1 MLSPERRA
9 RLGKLRTLLVVPV
22 LLAIGLAAAPV
33 SAAAPPRLPV
43 VEDWA
48 ITSNLTALG
57 FSERNS
63 GTTGPASNFIN
74 SDLAFWGDTVVQGH
88 YNGFRLVD
96 VSQLKKP
103 REIIDYE
110 ECAPKNPT
118 GAVPGNQGDIAIYGD
133 ILSRS
138 WNSNT
143 PASGA
148 SCDGQFVPPGFEGL
162 HIFDISDQQDPAL
175 IASVDLACGS
185 HTQTMVPDLANDR
198 LLVYVGSSSA
208 TCTNFDIVEI
218 PLGNPAGARLLR
230 QIPTEEHPCHDIGV
244 ILGSAMKLACAGGN
258 SLTLYSLGGEDG
270 GSLEFPL
277 EMHHILPGIPSSGH
291 SASFSYDGKVVVFG
305 WEPGGGVRPAC
316 QATGAPLVPP
326 IAGFSTQ
333 TDDMKSY
340 FFFSVETGELLGK
353 FVLPRDQGADE
364 ACTIHNYNVIPLRK
378 RGGEQRYVLVAGNY
392 MSGISVVDFTDPANA
407 KEIAFADPPAFADGF
422 EGGDW
427 STYWY
432 NGHIFESD
440 LVRGLL
446 TWRINDPRVTAY
458 YRTPYSNP
466 QTQEFTID

>member
-1 MLSPERRA
+1 V
-9 RLGKLRTLLVVPV
+9 KLRLVLV
-22 LLAIGLAAAPV
+22 LSALAIGLVAAPL
-33 SAAAPPRLPV
+33 SATPPRIPLV
-43 VEDWA
+43 QDWE
-48 ITSNLTALG
+48 ITPNLTALS
-57 FSERNS
+57 FSERSVPTS
-63 GTTGPASNFIN
+63 GPESNFIN
-74 SDLAFWGDTVVQGH
+74 SDLAFWGDMVIQGH

-96 VSQLKKP
+96 VSQPKKP
-103 REIIDYE
+103 TEIIDYE

-118 GAVPGNQGDIAIYGD
+118 GAVPGNQGDIAIYGN

-143 PASGA
+143 GPAGA
-148 SCDGQFVPPGFEGL
+148 SCDGEFVPPGFEGL
-162 HIFDISDQQDPAL
+162 HIFDITNKQDPDL

-185 HTQTMVPDLANDR
+185 HTQTMVPDLANNR
-198 LLVYVGSSSA
+198 LIVYVGSSSA
-208 TCTNFDIVEI
+208 VCPNFDIVEI
-218 PLGNPAGARLLR
+218 PLANPAGARLLN

-258 SLTLYSLGGEDG
+258 SLGIYSLGGPDG
-270 GSLEFPL
+270 GSLEEPL
-277 EMHHILPGIPSSGH
+277 MMHHILPGIPSSGH
-291 SASFSYDGKVVVFG
+291 SASFTYDGKVVIFG

-316 QATGAPLVPP
+316 QTTGAPLDPP
-326 IAGFSTQ
+326 IAGSAVQ

-364 ACTIHNYNVIPLRK
+364 ACTIHNYNVVPLRNK
-378 RGGEQRYVLVAGNY
+378 GGKPRYVLVSGNY

-407 KEIAFADPPAFADGF
+407 EEIAYADPPAFPDGF

-432 NGHIFESD
+432 NGRIYESD
-440 LVRGLL
+440 LVWGLL
-446 TWRINDPRVTAY
+446 TWRINDPAVTSY
-458 YRTPYSNP
+458 FRTPYSNP

>member
-1 MLSPERRA
+1 V
-9 RLGKLRTLLVVPV
+9 KLRLLLV
-22 LLAIGLAAAPV
+22 LGALAIGLVAAPL
-33 SAAAPPRLPV
+33 SASPPRIPLV
-43 VEDWA
+43 QNWE
-48 ITSNLTALG
+48 ITSNLTALS
-57 FSERNS
+57 FSERSVPTS
-63 GTTGPASNFIN
+63 GPESNFIN
-74 SDLAFWGDTVVQGH
+74 SDLAFWGDMVVQGH

-96 VSQLKKP
+96 VSQPKKP
-103 REIIDYE
+103 VEIIDYE

-143 PASGA
+143 GPLGA
-148 SCDGQFVPPGFEGL
+148 SCDGDFVPPGFEGL
-162 HIFDISDQQDPAL
+162 HIFDISNKQDPDL

-185 HTQTMVPDLANDR
+185 HTQTMIPDLANDR
-198 LLVYVGSSSA
+198 LIVYVGSSSA

-218 PLGNPAGARLLR
+218 PLANPAGAHLLR
-230 QIPTEEHPCHDIGV
+230 SEPTEAHPCHDIGV

-258 SLTLYSLGGEDG
+258 SLGIYSLGGPDG
-270 GSLEFPL
+270 GTLEDPE

-291 SASFSYDGKVVVFG
+291 SAAFTYDGKVVVFG

-316 QATGAPLVPP
+316 QATGSVLSPP
-326 IAGFSTQ
+326 IAGSSVQ

-378 RGGEQRYVLVAGNY
+378 QGGEQRYVLVSGNY

-407 KEIAFADPPAFADGF
+407 EEIAYADPPAFPDGF

-432 NGHIFESD
+432 NGHIYESD
-440 LVRGLL
+440 LVWGLL
-446 TWRINDPRVTAY
+446 TWRINDPRVEAY
-458 YRTPYSNP
+458 YRTPFSNP
-466 QTQEFTID
+466 QSQLFTID

>member
-1 MLSPERRA
+1 MLAPERTVRRMGT
-9 RLGKLRTLLVVPV
+9 RLVLGFAVLAVGLV
-22 LLAIGLAAAPV
+22 AAPL

-48 ITSNLTALG
+48 ITPNLTALS
-57 FSERNS
+57 FSERSVPTS
-63 GTTGPASNFIN
+63 GPESNFIN
-74 SDLAFWGDTVVQGH
+74 SDLAFWGDMVIQGH

-96 VSQLKKP
+96 VSQPKKP
-103 REIIDYE
+103 DEIIDYE
-110 ECAPKNPT
+110 ECAPKNPAGT
-118 GAVPGNQGDIAIYGD
+118 VPGNQGDIAIYGN

-143 PASGA
+143 GPAGA

-162 HIFDISDQQDPAL
+162 HIFDISNRQDPDL

-185 HTQTMVPDLANDR
+185 HTQTMVPDLARGR
-198 LLVYVGSSSA
+198 LLVYVGSSSGA
-208 TCTNFDIVEI
+208 CANFDIVEI
-218 PLGNPAGARLLR
+218 PIRNPAGARLLR

-258 SLTLYSLGGEDG
+258 SLTLYSLGGPDG
-270 GSLEFPL
+270 GSLEAPE

-291 SASFSYDGKVVVFG
+291 SAAFTYDGKVVIFG
-305 WEPGGGVRPAC
+305 WEPGGGVQPRC
-316 QATGAPLVPP
+316 TATGTVFPN
-326 IAGFSTQ
+326 GQMQ

-340 FFFSVETGELLGK
+340 FFFSVETGDLLGK
-353 FVLPRDQGADE
+353 FVLPRDQGLDE

-378 RGGEQRYVLVAGNY
+378 RGREQRYVLVAGNY

-407 KEIAFADPPAFADGF
+407 REIAYADQPAFPDGF
-422 EGGDW
+422 AGGDW

-432 NGHIFESD
+432 NGHIYESD

-458 YRTPYSNP
+458 YRTPYLNP